1 MSILK
6 TIRKVLS
13 EQSEDW
19 VEVSPDEYNDLLK
32 YVNGDGAMIKKLPQ
46 YRGKKIVITG
56 TLKLDSEVSN
66 IDSIDYVNGSLDLG
80 SSQVP
85 YFDKSK
91 VRGSFS
97 YWHSKMYRLEREKL
111 LKIKREIQEE
121 LREEGAWNVENGEKV
136 SEETE
141 AIFDHLLSRGIIEE
155 GEDKYNLYK
164 EKYQHYGKGGY
175 YTWLGEDNFESE
187 WLVYADSEIEDAAYE
202 KLESDIEQMG
212 YEAFYSHVWEQHL
225 DDDQV
230 RRWLY
235 DDFEEAIRDS
245 PEDWNIGKE
254 LSPQQEKYIEIY
266 EQKVNRLNS
275 RLSSEDLSDD
285 EIKKIEDEIYG
296 AEQLIEDIKENP
308 EGDYSEDDI
317 EDAIESQVD
326 EYADDFVSFVE
337 NRGYDKEFILDFVDM
352 DELINYVIRS
362 DGYGNILN
370 GYDGNDDEYKINDT
384 WYHVMR
390 YN

>member
-6 TIRKVLS
+6 TIRKVLK
-13 EQSEDW
+13 EQSEGW

-32 YVNGDGAMIKKLPQ
+32 YVNGDGAMIKMFPQ
-46 YRGKKIVITG
+46 YKGKQIVITG
-56 TLKLDSEVSN
+56 DLVINDDVSN
-66 IDSIDYVNGSLDLG
+66 IDSVDYVNGGLDLG
-80 SSQVP
+80 GSQVP

-91 VRGSFS
+91 VRGSF
-97 YWHSKMYRLEREKL
+97 YYHRSKMYRLEREKL

-121 LREEGAWNVENGEKV
+121 LREEGVWNVENGDRV

-141 AIFDHLLSRGIIEE
+141 AIFDHLLSRGIVEE

-164 EKYQHYGKGGY
+164 EKYQHYGKAGY
-175 YTWLGEDNFESE
+175 YTWLGDDNFESE
-187 WLVYADSEIEDAAYE
+187 WLVYADSEIEHAAYE

-235 DDFEEAIRDS
+235 EDFEEAIRDS

-254 LSPQQEKYIEIY
+254 LSPQQEKYVEIY

-317 EDAIESQVD
+317 EEAIESQVD
-326 EYADDFVSFVE
+326 EYADDFVSFIE
-337 NRGYDKEFILDFVDM
+337 NRGYDKDFILDFVDM

>member
-32 YVNGDGAMIKKLPQ
+32 YVNGDGTMIKKLPQ

-56 TLKLDSEVSN
+56 NLVINDDVSN

-141 AIFDHLLSRGIIEE
+141 AIFDHLLSSGIVEE

-164 EKYQHYGKGGY
+164 EKYQHYGKAGY
-175 YTWLGEDNFESE
+175 YTWLGEDKFESE
-187 WLVYADSEIEDAAYE
+187 WLVYADSEIEAAAYE

-235 DDFEEAIRDS
+235 DDFEEAIRDD
-245 PEDWNIGKE
+245 PEGWNISKE
-254 LSPQQEKYIEIY
+254 LSTQQEKYIEIY

-317 EDAIESQVD
+317 EEAIESQVD

>member
-1 MSILK
+1 MFVRNI
-6 TIRKVLS
+6 IRKVLS
-13 EQSEDW
+13 EQSEEW

-32 YVNGDGAMIKKLPQ
+32 YVNGDGAMIKMFPQ
-46 YRGKKIVITG
+46 YRGKKIAITG
-56 TLKLDSEVSN
+56 DLVIDDDVTN
-66 IDSIDYVNGSLDLG
+66 IDSIDYVNGGLDLG
-80 SSQVP
+80 NSQVP

-91 VRGSFS
+91 VRGGF
-97 YWHSKMYRLEREKL
+97 YYHRSKMYRLEREKV

-121 LREEGAWNVENGEKV
+121 LREEGAWNVENGDRV

-141 AIFDHLLSRGIIEE
+141 AIFDHLFSNRIVQE

-175 YTWLGEDNFESE
+175 YTWLGEDKFESE
-187 WLVYADSEIEDAAYE
+187 WLVYADSEIGDAAYE

-235 DDFEEAIRDS
+235 NDFEDAIRDD
-245 PEDWNIGKE
+245 PEGWNIGKE
-254 LSPQQEKYIEIY
+254 LSRQQEKYVEIY
-266 EQKVNRLNS
+266 EKKISDLKNKLNTQS
-275 RLSSEDLSDD
+275 LSEEQISQ
-285 EIKKIEDEIYG
+285 IEDEIYDS
-296 AEQLIEDIKENP
+296 EQLIEDIKENP

-317 EDAIESQVD
+317 EEAIESQVD
-326 EYADDFVSFVE
+326 EYADDFTSFIE
-337 NRGYDKEFILDFVDM
+337 NRGYDKDFILDFVDM
-352 DELINYVIRS
+352 DGLINYVISS

-370 GYDGNDDEYKINDT
+370 GYDGNNDEYKIGDT
-384 WYHVMR
+384 WYYVMR

>member
-111 LKIKREIQEE
+111 LKVKREIQEE
-121 LREEGAWNVENGEKV
+121 LREEGAWNIENGEKV

>member
-1 MSILK
+1 MFVRNI
-6 TIRKVLS
+6 IRKVLS
-13 EQSEDW
+13 EQSEEW

-32 YVNGDGAMIKKLPQ
+32 YVNGDGAMIKMFPQ
-46 YRGKKIVITG
+46 YRGKKIAITG
-56 TLKLDSEVSN
+56 DLVIDDDVTN
-66 IDSIDYVNGSLDLG
+66 IDSIDYVNGGLDLG
-80 SSQVP
+80 NSQVP

-91 VRGSFS
+91 VRGSF
-97 YWHSKMYRLEREKL
+97 YYHRSKMYRLEREKV

-121 LREEGAWNVENGEKV
+121 LREEGAWNVENGDRV

-141 AIFDHLLSRGIIEE
+141 AIFDHLFSNRIVQE

-187 WLVYADSEIEDAAYE
+187 WLVYADSEIGDAAYE

-225 DDDQV
+225 NDDEV

-235 DDFEEAIRDS
+235 NDFEEAIRDD
-245 PEDWNIGKE
+245 PEGWNISKE
-254 LSPQQEKYIEIY
+254 LSTQQEKYVEIY
-266 EQKVNRLNS
+266 EKKISDLKNKLNTQS
-275 RLSSEDLSDD
+275 LSEEQISQ
-285 EIKKIEDEIYG
+285 IEDEIYDS
-296 AEQLIEDIKENP
+296 EQLIEDIKENP

-317 EDAIESQVD
+317 EEAIESQVD
-326 EYADDFVSFVE
+326 EYADDFVSFIE
-337 NRGYDKEFILDFVDM
+337 NRGYDKDFILDFVDM
-352 DELINYVIRS
+352 DGLINYVISS

-370 GYDGNDDEYKINDT
+370 GYDGNDDEYKIGDT

>member
-111 LKIKREIQEE
+111 LKVKREIQEE
-121 LREEGAWNVENGEKV
+121 LREEGAWNIENGEKV

-175 YTWLGEDNFESE
+175 YTWLGEDKFESE
-187 WLVYADSEIEDAAYE
+187 WIVYADSEIEDAAYE

-212 YEAFYSHVWEQHL
+212 YEAFYSHVWEDHL

-254 LSPQQEKYIEIY
+254 LSRQQEKYVEIY
-266 EQKVNRLNS
+266 E
-275 RLSSEDLSDD
+275 
-285 EIKKIEDEIYG
+285 KKISDLKNKLNTQSLSEEQISQIEDDIYG

>member
-1 MSILK
+1 MFVRNI
-6 TIRKVLS
+6 IRKVLS
-13 EQSEDW
+13 EQSEEW

-32 YVNGDGAMIKKLPQ
+32 YVNGDGAMIKMFPQ

-56 TLKLDSEVSN
+56 DLVITDDVTN

-91 VRGSFS
+91 VRGSFH
-97 YWHSKMYRLEREKL
+97 YYRSKMYRLEREKL

-121 LREEGAWNVENGEKV
+121 LREEGAWNVENGDRV

-141 AIFDHLLSRGIIEE
+141 AIFDHLLSSGIVEE

-175 YTWLGEDNFESE
+175 YTWLGEDKFESE

-235 DDFEEAIRDS
+235 EDFEEAIRDD
-245 PEDWNIGKE
+245 PEGWNISKE
-254 LSPQQEKYIEIY
+254 LSTQQEKYVEIY
-266 EQKVNRLNS
+266 EKKISDLKNKLNTQS
-275 RLSSEDLSDD
+275 LSEEQISQ
-285 EIKKIEDEIYG
+285 IEDEIYDS
-296 AEQLIEDIKENP
+296 EQLIEDIKENP

-317 EDAIESQVD
+317 EVAIESQVD
-326 EYADDFVSFVE
+326 EYADDFVSFIE
-337 NRGYDKEFILDFVDM
+337 NRGYDKDFILDFVDM

-370 GYDGNDDEYKINDT
+370 GYDGNDDEYKIGDT

>member
-111 LKIKREIQEE
+111 LKVKREIQEE
-121 LREEGAWNVENGEKV
+121 LREEGAWNIENGEKV

-175 YTWLGEDNFESE
+175 YTWLGEDKFESE
-187 WLVYADSEIEDAAYE
+187 WIVYADSEIEDAAYE

-212 YEAFYSHVWEQHL
+212 YEAFYSHVWEDHL

-254 LSPQQEKYIEIY
+254 LSRQQEKYVEIY
-266 EQKVNRLNS
+266 E
-275 RLSSEDLSDD
+275 
-285 EIKKIEDEIYG
+285 KKISDLKNKLNTQSLSEEQISQIEDDIYG

-308 EGDYSEDDI
+308 EGDYSEDEI
-317 EDAIESQVD
+317 EATIEGMVD
-326 EYADDFVSFVE
+326 DNADDFVSFVE

-370 GYDGNDDEYKINDT
+370 GYDGNDDEYKIGDT

>member
-111 LKIKREIQEE
+111 LKVKREIQEE
-121 LREEGAWNVENGEKV
+121 LREEGAWNIENGEKV

-175 YTWLGEDNFESE
+175 YTWLGEDKFESE
-187 WLVYADSEIEDAAYE
+187 WIVYADSEIEDAAYE

-254 LSPQQEKYIEIY
+254 LSRQQEKYVEIY
-266 EQKVNRLNS
+266 E
-275 RLSSEDLSDD
+275 
-285 EIKKIEDEIYG
+285 KKISDLKNKLNTQSLSEEQISQIEDDIYG

>member
-32 YVNGDGAMIKKLPQ
+32 YVNGDGTMIKKLPQ

-56 TLKLDSEVSN
+56 NLVINDDVSN

-91 VRGSFS
+91 VRGSFH
-97 YWHSKMYRLEREKL
+97 YYRSKMYRLEREKL

-141 AIFDHLLSRGIIEE
+141 AIFDHLLSSGIVEE

-164 EKYQHYGKGGY
+164 EKYQHYGKAGY
-175 YTWLGEDNFESE
+175 YTWLGEDKFESE
-187 WLVYADSEIEDAAYE
+187 WLVYADSEIEAAAYE

-235 DDFEEAIRDS
+235 DDFEEAIRDD
-245 PEDWNIGKE
+245 PEGWNISKE
-254 LSPQQEKYIEIY
+254 LSTQQEKYIEIY

-317 EDAIESQVD
+317 EEAIESQVD

>member
-32 YVNGDGAMIKKLPQ
+32 YVNGDGTMIKKLPQ

-56 TLKLDSEVSN
+56 NLVINDDVSN

-91 VRGSFS
+91 VRGSFH
-97 YWHSKMYRLEREKL
+97 YYRSKMYRLEKEKL
-111 LKIKREIQEE
+111 LKVKREIQEE
-121 LREEGAWNVENGEKV
+121 LREEGAWNIENGEKV

-141 AIFDHLLSRGIIEE
+141 AIFDHLLSSGIVEE

-164 EKYQHYGKGGY
+164 EKYQHYGKAGY
-175 YTWLGEDNFESE
+175 YTWLGEDKFESE
-187 WLVYADSEIEDAAYE
+187 WLVYADSEIEAAAYE

-235 DDFEEAIRDS
+235 DDFEEAIRDD
-245 PEDWNIGKE
+245 PEGWNISKE
-254 LSPQQEKYIEIY
+254 LSTQQEKYIEIY

-317 EDAIESQVD
+317 EEAIESQVD